1 MTRLPTEQESLIGQ
15 SKIFGLLDPDGLR
28 ELVSMGETKAI
39 PQGEIIIKEGEWDS
53 TFYLL
58 LSGTVEVLIDKFG
71 VMHRVGSLQTGAV
84 FGEIAALVGEN
95 RTATVRTLTE
105 VQVLAFDGEKIQSVL
120 ARYPVVREAIMKLG
134 LQRSED
140 TMREMLSED

>member
-1 MTRLPTEQESLIGQ
+1 
-15 SKIFGLLDPDGLR
+15 
-28 ELVSMGETKAI
+28 MGF
-39 PQGEIIIKEGEWDS
+39 D
-53 TFYLL
+53 FYLL
-58 LSGTVEVLIDKFG
+58 LSGTVEVLIDTG

-105 VQVLAFDGEKIQSVL
+105 VQVLAFDGEKIQSVPV
-120 ARYPVVREAIMKLG
+120 RYPVVREAIMKLG